1 MRWVGPWR
9 KRRQDFP
16 HLSRK
21 KGECASCQQCL
32 QFVFCGFW
40 IFSGEVF
47 LPQKSAYSRRRF
59 FRIYI
64 YIYKIYIYIL
74 GFVCDVLTGAFAH
87 VNKFFVTHIR
97 WFVCEVLA
105 RWF

>member
-1 MRWVGPWR
+1 MNALRVNSACSLCFVVFGI
-9 KRRQDFP
+9 FP
-16 HLSRK
+16 VR
-21 KGECASCQQCL
+21 CFCL
-32 QFVFCGFW
+32 RSLRIHDGVFFV
-40 IFSGEVF
+40 
-47 LPQKSAYSRRRF
+47 
-59 FRIYI
+59 YI
-64 YIYKIYIYIL
+64 YIRYIYIL